1 MIELGTVRQLAVG
14 LVSLLGVTA
23 DLLLTG
29 GDMLLAVS
37 DILFSITALAQGRL
51 GAEFGLDQDLARKAF
66 LAVAVLY
73 LTNLVGKLYDRLTED
88 DS

>member
-1 MIELGTVRQLAVG
+1 MIELGTVRQLGVG

-29 GDMLLAVS
+29 GDLLLAVS

-51 GAEFGLDQDLARKAF
+51 GVEFGLDQDLARKAF

>member
-1 MIELGTVRQLAVG
+1 MIELGTVRQLGVG

-51 GAEFGLDQDLARKAF
+51 GVEFGLDQDLARKAF

>member
-14 LVSLLGVTA
+14 VISVIGIAA
-23 DLLLTG
+23 DVLLTG
-29 GDMLLAVS
+29 GDLLLSVS

-51 GAEFGLDQDLARKAF
+51 GVEFGIDQDLARKAF

>member
-1 MIELGTVRQLAVG
+1 MIDLGTVRQLAVG

-51 GAEFGLDQDLARKAF
+51 GVEFGLDQDLARKAF

>member
-1 MIELGTVRQLAVG
+1 MIELGTVRQVAVG

-51 GAEFGLDQDLARKAF
+51 GVEFGLDQDLARKAF

>member
-51 GAEFGLDQDLARKAF
+51 GGEFGIDQDLARKAF

>member
-51 GAEFGLDQDLARKAF
+51 GVEFGLDQDLARKAF

-73 LTNLVGKLYDRLTED
+73 LTNLVGKLYDRLTDD